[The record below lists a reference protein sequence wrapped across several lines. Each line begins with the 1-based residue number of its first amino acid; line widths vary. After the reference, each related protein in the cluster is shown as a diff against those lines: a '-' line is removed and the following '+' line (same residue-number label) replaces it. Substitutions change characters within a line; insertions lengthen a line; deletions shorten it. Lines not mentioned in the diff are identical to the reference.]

1 MSLELSTVYTDLQ
14 LGCDPEFFFTQDGK
28 VIGAEKVLP
37 ANGILS
43 SEKTRVQGSGA
54 NAGSWDN
61 PKAFVLDGVQV
72 ELNPKPTYCRA
83 HIGNQLRVAFIAL
96 KEHLAKVG
104 DGKIKASFSSV
115 IEIDQ
120 RELDELSEK
129 AKVFGCAPSLNQ
141 YDKGATVSVDAATYL
156 KRSAGGHIH
165 LGLEPYLIPHH
176 ARLVPLMDIIVG
188 NTCVMIDRD
197 PEAATRRLHYG
208 RAGEHRLPKHGLEY
222 RTLSNFWLRS
232 YPLVSLVLGLNRLAV
247 GVLKTTIKTP
257 NNYENYSKWDAEVD
271 LLKRVDMA
279 NITKAINTNDLELAK
294 ENWLGVR
301 EFIKE
306 HVTAKLSGYGSGGYP
321 LNDAHLPAFD
331 YFLKKIEEHGLEYWF
346 PDDPMEHWTSITE
359 GHYNGWETFLSKDV
373 SKKMNAESLKGLV

>member
-1 MSLELSTVYTDLQ
+1 MTQQLNTVYTDLQ
-14 LGCDPEFFFTQDGK
+14 LGCDPEFFFAQDGK

-37 ANGILS
+37 SNGILAA
-43 SEKTRVQGSGA
+43 EKQRVSGA
-54 NAGSWDN
+54 GAGGIWDN

-96 KEHLAKVG
+96 KEHLNKVG
-104 DGKIKASFSSV
+104 EGKIKASFSSV

-120 RELDELSEK
+120 RELDGLSEK

-165 LGLEPYLIPHH
+165 LGLEEYLKPLH

-232 YPLVSLVLGLNRLAV
+232 YPLVSLVLGLSRLAV
-247 GVLKTTIKTP
+247 GVLKTTTIAH
-257 NNYENYSKWDAEVD
+257 YSAWDAETD

-279 NITKAINTNDLELAK
+279 NITKAINTNDLKLAK
-294 ENWLGVR
+294 DNWNGVR

-306 HVTAKLSGYGSGGYP
+306 HCTAGLSGYGSGGYP
-321 LNDAHLPAFD
+321 LNDVHLPAFD
-331 YFLKKIEEHGLEYWF
+331 FFLKKIEESGLEYWF

-359 GHYNGWETFLSKDV
+359 GHYNRWETFLSKDV
-373 SKKMNAESLKGLV
+373 KTQLEGVL

>member
-1 MSLELSTVYTDLQ
+1 MQELSTVYTDLQ
-14 LGCDPEFFFTQDGK
+14 LGCDPEFFFAQDGK

-37 ANGILS
+37 ANGILAA
-43 SEKTRVQGSGA
+43 EKQRVSGA
-54 NAGSWDN
+54 GAGGSWDN
-61 PKAFVLDGVQV
+61 PTAFVLDGVQV

-96 KEHLAKVG
+96 KEHLNKVG
-104 DGKIKASFSSV
+104 EGKIKASFSSV

-120 RELDELSEK
+120 HELDGLSEK

-165 LGLEPYLIPHH
+165 LGLEAYLIPHH

-232 YPLVSLVLGLNRLAV
+232 YPLLSLVLGLSRLAV
-247 GVLKTTIKTP
+247 GVLKTSIGGAPYYDWKKGITV
-257 NNYENYSKWDAEVD
+257 SQAAWDAESD

-321 LNDAHLPAFD
+321 LNDVHLPAFD
-331 YFLKKIEEHGLEYWF
+331 YFLKRIETSGLEYWF
-346 PDDPMEHWTSITE
+346 PDDPMEHWTSISE
-359 GHYNGWETFLSKDV
+359 GHYNGWETFLDKTV
-373 SKKMNAESLKGLV
+373 KAKMEVE